1 MIITFVGATLI
12 KFINA
17 KSRALN
23 GHQSFA
29 SDCIEDCNIL
39 GTGRSTDKMRDIRPT
54 EADE

>member
-1 MIITFVGATLI
+1 VIITFVGATLI
-12 KFINA
+12 KFIYA

-29 SDCIEDCNIL
+29 SDCIEDCNIR